1 MISLDLI
8 KQARERIGRHVLRTP
23 ITTSTSLSERIGTQ
37 VSLKLEHHQL
47 TGSFKLRGATNA
59 VLQLSQSERDRG
71 VIAASTGNHGRAL
84 SYAALA
90 VGSRATICM
99 SRLVPE
105 NKVAEIRRL
114 GATVRIVGS
123 SQDDAQEEVERLVA
137 EEGLS
142 MIPPFDHPHIIA
154 GQGTA
159 GLEVVEEMPDVET
172 VLVPLS
178 GGGLAA
184 GVAAAIKAVRPQTEV
199 VGVTMDRGAAMKAS
213 IDAGHPVHVQEYRS
227 LADSL
232 GGGIGLANAW
242 TFPMCKGLLD
252 DVVLVNEREIAAGIR
267 HAYEQEREIVEG
279 AGAVGIAALLSG
291 KLSNFRGPIAVIMS
305 GRNIDMQLHHEVIN
319 GLDRVSEP
327 DDAENKNTQ

>member
-1 MISLDLI
+1 MINLDLI
-8 KQARERIGRHVLRTP
+8 EQARERIGSHVLRTP
-23 ITTSTSLSERIGTQ
+23 LVPSTQLSELIGDV

-71 VIAASTGNHGRAL
+71 VVAASTGNHGRAIA
-84 SYAALA
+84 YAAQA
-90 VGSRATICM
+90 VGSRATICI
-99 SRLVPE
+99 SKLVPE

-154 GQGTA
+154 GQGTV
-159 GLEVVEEMPDVET
+159 GLEIVEAMPELAA

-184 GVAAAIKAVRPQTEV
+184 GVAAAVKTIQPDTQVI
-199 VGVTMDRGAAMKAS
+199 GVTMDRGAAMKAS
-213 IDAGHPVHVQEYRS
+213 IDAGHPVQVKEYRS
-227 LADSL
+227 FADSL

-242 TFPMCKGLLD
+242 TFPMCRNLLD
-252 DVVLVNEREIAAGIR
+252 DVVLVHESELAAGIR
-267 HAYEQEREIVEG
+267 HAYGHEREIVEG
-279 AGAVGIAALLSG
+279 AGAAGISALLSG
-291 KLSNFRGPIAVIMS
+291 KLADLKGPIAVILS
-305 GRNIDMQLHHEVIN
+305 GRNIDMTLHRDVVN
-319 GLDRVSEP
+319 GLDRLSGV
-327 DDAENKNTQ
+327 D